1 MIIYNVT
8 IKLDPEIHEDWL
20 SWMRRHHI
28 PEVLAT
34 GYFVRCRLSKLD
46 VNEEDGI
53 TYAVQYECFSSD
65 HLQKYMMLCA
75 PALQKKHIDR
85 YANRFVAF
93 RTILQVIEEIF
104 PADKLS

>member
-46 VNEEDGI
+46 VNE
-53 TYAVQYECFSSD
+53 
-65 HLQKYMMLCA
+65 
-75 PALQKKHIDR
+75 LQKKHIDR